1 MNWLE
6 LTSLMP
12 LLLVASISVI
22 LLLLIAFV
30 RDHKL
35 TCWVT
40 CIMFVMATYWALTE
54 MGNTAQQVT
63 PLLIMDDFSR
73 LLIGVVLLVSLACA
87 WMSYAYLEAAD
98 EIREEYY
105 VLLSLAALG
114 ACVLVASN
122 HFASM
127 FIGLELMS
135 VSLFAMV
142 GYMAHSK
149 QQAHMTLEAGV
160 KYMVLSGVSSSFL
173 LFGVALIYAY
183 AGNLTIDLIV
193 SADGP
198 RLHSGYLEIGAALLL
213 VGVAFKMSW
222 MPFHMWTP
230 DVYQGAPAPVTSFL
244 AGAVKVAVFAF
255 AMRWLMMAKG
265 DYLTLLLL
273 GLTIMAALSMVVG
286 NLLALRQDNLKRL
299 LGYSSIA
306 HMGYVIITLAA
317 SATLGPDSL
326 STALEGATVYLITY
340 ASMTMLAFAVISQLA
355 AKDRRFESGTL
366 IHYSGLLFQQPWLAS
381 ALILAMLALAG
392 MPLTAGFI
400 GKYYLVLVAVE
411 SELWLLLSLLILGSA
426 LGLYYYLRVIL
437 VLCKTTVDDQPIDHG
452 IMVFSVGEKLLL
464 LLLMLTTLCLGIYPT
479 PVIEWVQLAIA

>member
-35 TCWVT
+35 ICWVT
-40 CIMFVMATYWALTE
+40 CIGFSMAAYLAFTD

-63 PLLIMDDFSR
+63 PLLIIDDFSR
-73 LLIGVVLLVSLACA
+73 LLGGVVLLVSLACA
-87 WMSYAYLEAAD
+87 WMSYAYLETAD
-98 EIREEYY
+98 EISEEYY
-105 VLLSLAALG
+105 ILLSLAALG

-149 QQAHMTLEAGV
+149 QQTNTTLEAGV

-183 AGNLTIDLIV
+183 AGNLSIDLQV
-193 SADGP
+193 VAGGP
-198 RLHSGYLEIGAALLL
+198 QLQSGYFVVGSALLL

-222 MPFHMWTP
+222 IPFHMWTP
-230 DVYQGAPAPVTSFL
+230 DVYQGAPAPVTGFL

-255 AMRWLMMAKG
+255 AMRWLMMAQG
-265 DYLTLLLL
+265 DYLDLLLL
-273 GLTIMAALSMVVG
+273 GLTVMAVLSMVMG
-286 NLLALRQDNLKRL
+286 NLLALRQNNLKRL

-306 HMGYVIITLAA
+306 HMGYVIVTLAA
-317 SATLGPDSL
+317 SATHGATTL
-326 STALEGATVYLITY
+326 STALEGAGIYLLTY

-355 AKDRRFESGTL
+355 AQDRRFESGTL
-366 IHYSGLLFQQPWLAS
+366 VHYEGLLFQQPLLAS
-381 ALILAMLALAG
+381 CLILAMLALAG

-400 GKYYLVLVAVE
+400 GKYYLVLVAVD
-411 SELWLLLSLLILGSA
+411 SQLWLLLGLLVLGSS

-437 VLCKTTVDDQPIDHG
+437 VLCKTPVSDRQLVLGT
-452 IMVFSVGEKLLL
+452 SEKLLL
-464 LLLMLTTLCLGIYPT
+464 LILAATTLWLGLYPT

>member
-6 LTSLMP
+6 LASLMP

-35 TCWVT
+35 ACWVT
-40 CIMFVMATYWALTE
+40 CVGFAMAAYWSFAD

-63 PLLIMDDFSR
+63 PLLIIDDFSR
-73 LLIGVVLLVSLACA
+73 LLGGVVLLVSLACG
-87 WMSYAYLEAAD
+87 WMSYAYLETAD
-98 EIREEYY
+98 EISEEYY
-105 VLLSLAALG
+105 ILLSLAALG
-114 ACVLVASN
+114 AFVLVASN

-149 QQAHMTLEAGV
+149 QQTNMALEAGV

-183 AGNLTIDLIV
+183 AGNLTIDLQV
-193 SADGP
+193 VADGP
-198 RLHSGYLEIGAALLL
+198 RLQSGYLVVGSALLL

-222 MPFHMWTP
+222 IPFHMWTP
-230 DVYQGAPAPVTSFL
+230 DVYQGAPAPVTGFL

-255 AMRWLMMAKG
+255 AMRWLMMAQG
-265 DYLTLLLL
+265 DYLNLLLL
-273 GLTIMAALSMVVG
+273 GLTVMAVLSMVVG

-306 HMGYVIITLAA
+306 HMGYIIVTLAA
-317 SATLGPDSL
+317 SVTQGPDAL
-326 STALEGATVYLITY
+326 STALEGATIYLITY

-355 AKDRRFESGTL
+355 AQDRRFESGTL
-366 IHYSGLLFQQPWLAS
+366 VQYEGLLFQQPLLAS

-400 GKYYLVLVAVE
+400 GKYYLVLVAVD
-411 SELWLLLSLLILGSA
+411 SQLWLLLSLLVLGSS

-437 VLCKTTVDDQPIDHG
+437 VLCKAPVSDG
-452 IMVFSVGEKLLL
+452 GLVFGTNQKLLL
-464 LLLMLTTLCLGIYPT
+464 LLLAAVTLWLGLYPT
-479 PVIEWVQLAIA
+479 PVIQWVQLAIA

>member
-40 CIMFVMATYWALTE
+40 CIGFSMAAFWAFAD

-63 PLLIMDDFSR
+63 PLLIIDDFSR
-73 LLIGVVLLVSLACA
+73 LLGGVVLLASLACA
-87 WMSYAYLEAAD
+87 WMSYAYLETAD
-98 EIREEYY
+98 EISEEYY
-105 VLLSLAALG
+105 ILLSLAALG

-149 QQAHMTLEAGV
+149 QQTNTTLEAGV

-183 AGNLTIDLIV
+183 AGNLSIDLQV
-193 SADGP
+193 VAEGP
-198 RLHSGYLEIGAALLL
+198 RLQSGYFVVGSALLL

-222 MPFHMWTP
+222 IPFHMWTP
-230 DVYQGAPAPVTSFL
+230 DVYQGAPAPVTGFL

-255 AMRWLMMAKG
+255 AMRWLMMAQG
-265 DYLTLLLL
+265 DYLDLLLL
-273 GLTIMAALSMVVG
+273 GLTVMAVLSMVMG
-286 NLLALRQDNLKRL
+286 NLLALRQNNLKRL

-306 HMGYVIITLAA
+306 HMGYVIVTLAA
-317 SATLGPDSL
+317 SATHGATTL
-326 STALEGATVYLITY
+326 STALEGAGIYLLTY

-355 AKDRRFESGTL
+355 AQDRRFESGTL
-366 IHYSGLLFQQPWLAS
+366 VHYEGLLFQQPLLAS
-381 ALILAMLALAG
+381 CLILAMLALAG

-400 GKYYLVLVAVE
+400 GKYYLVLVAVD
-411 SELWLLLSLLILGSA
+411 SQLWLLLGLLVLGSS

-437 VLCKTTVDDQPIDHG
+437 VLCKTPVSDRQLVLGT
-452 IMVFSVGEKLLL
+452 SEKLLL
-464 LLLMLTTLCLGIYPT
+464 LLLAATTLWLGLYPT

>member
-6 LTSLMP
+6 LASLIP

-40 CIMFVMATYWALTE
+40 CVGFAMAAYWAFAD
-54 MGNTAQQVT
+54 MGNAAQQIT
-63 PLLIMDDFSR
+63 PLLIIDDFSR
-73 LLIGVVLLVSLACA
+73 LLGGVVLLVSLACG
-87 WMSYAYLEAAD
+87 WMSYAYLETAD
-98 EIREEYY
+98 EISEEYY
-105 VLLSLAALG
+105 ILLSLAALG
-114 ACVLVASN
+114 AFVLVASN

-149 QQAHMTLEAGV
+149 QQANMTLEAGV

-183 AGNLTIDLIV
+183 AGNLTIDLQV
-193 SADGP
+193 VADGP
-198 RLHSGYLEIGAALLL
+198 RLQSGYLVVGSALLL

-222 MPFHMWTP
+222 IPFHMWTP
-230 DVYQGAPAPVTSFL
+230 DVYQGAPAPVTGFL

-255 AMRWLMMAKG
+255 AMRWLMMAQG
-265 DYLTLLLL
+265 DYLNLLLL
-273 GLTIMAALSMVVG
+273 GLTVMAVLSMVVG
-286 NLLALRQDNLKRL
+286 NLLALQQDNLKRL

-306 HMGYVIITLAA
+306 HMGYIIVTLAA
-317 SATLGPDSL
+317 SVTRGHAAL
-326 STALEGATVYLITY
+326 STALEGATIYLITY

-366 IHYSGLLFQQPWLAS
+366 VQYEGLLFQQPLLAS
-381 ALILAMLALAG
+381 ALVLAMLALAG

-400 GKYYLVLVAVE
+400 GKYYLVLVAVD
-411 SELWLLLSLLILGSA
+411 SQLWLLLSLLVLGSSI
-426 LGLYYYLRVIL
+426 GLYYYLRVIL
-437 VLCKTTVDDQPIDHG
+437 VLCKVPVSDG
-452 IMVFSVGEKLLL
+452 GLVFGTNQKLLL
-464 LLLMLTTLCLGIYPT
+464 LLLASVTLWLGLYPT

>member
-6 LTSLMP
+6 LASLIP

-40 CIMFVMATYWALTE
+40 CVGFAMAAYWAFAD
-54 MGNTAQQVT
+54 MGNAAQQIT
-63 PLLIMDDFSR
+63 PLLIIDDFSR
-73 LLIGVVLLVSLACA
+73 LLGGVVLLVSLACG
-87 WMSYAYLEAAD
+87 WMSYAYLETAD
-98 EIREEYY
+98 EISEEYY
-105 VLLSLAALG
+105 ILLSLAALG
-114 ACVLVASN
+114 AFVLVASN

-149 QQAHMTLEAGV
+149 QQANMTLEAGV

-183 AGNLTIDLIV
+183 AGNLTIDLQV
-193 SADGP
+193 VADGP
-198 RLHSGYLEIGAALLL
+198 RLQSGYLVVGSALLL

-222 MPFHMWTP
+222 IPFHMWTP
-230 DVYQGAPAPVTSFL
+230 DVYQGAPAPVTGFL

-255 AMRWLMMAKG
+255 AMRWLMMAQG
-265 DYLTLLLL
+265 DYLNLLLL
-273 GLTIMAALSMVVG
+273 GLTVMAVLSMVVG
-286 NLLALRQDNLKRL
+286 NLLALQQDNLKRL

-306 HMGYVIITLAA
+306 HMGYIIVTLAA
-317 SATLGPDSL
+317 SVTQGHAAL
-326 STALEGATVYLITY
+326 STALEGATIYLITY

-366 IHYSGLLFQQPWLAS
+366 VQYEGLLFQQPLLAS
-381 ALILAMLALAG
+381 ALVLAMLALAG

-400 GKYYLVLVAVE
+400 GKYYLVLVAVD
-411 SELWLLLSLLILGSA
+411 SQLWLLLSLLVLGSSI
-426 LGLYYYLRVIL
+426 GLYYYLRVIL
-437 VLCKTTVDDQPIDHG
+437 VLCKVPVSDG
-452 IMVFSVGEKLLL
+452 GLVFGTNQKLLL
-464 LLLMLTTLCLGIYPT
+464 LLLASVTLWLGLYPT

>member
-35 TCWVT
+35 TCWIT
-40 CIMFVMATYWALTE
+40 CVGFSLAAFWAFAD

-63 PLLIMDDFSR
+63 PLLIIDDFSR
-73 LLIGVVLLVSLACA
+73 LLGGVVLLVSLACA
-87 WMSYAYLEAAD
+87 WMSYAYLETSD
-98 EIREEYY
+98 EICEEYY
-105 VLLSLAALG
+105 ILLSLAALG

-149 QQAHMTLEAGV
+149 QQANMTLEAGV

-183 AGNLTIDLIV
+183 AGTLTIDLQV
-193 SADGP
+193 VAGGP
-198 RLHSGYLEIGAALLL
+198 HLQSGYLIVGSALLL

-222 MPFHMWTP
+222 IPFHMWTP
-230 DVYQGAPAPVTSFL
+230 DVYQGAPAPVTGFL

-255 AMRWLMMAKG
+255 AMRWLMMAQG
-265 DYLTLLLL
+265 DYLDLLLL
-273 GLTIMAALSMVVG
+273 GLTVMAVLSMVIG
-286 NLLALRQDNLKRL
+286 NLLALRQNNLKRL

-306 HMGYVIITLAA
+306 HMGYIIVTLAA
-317 SATLGPDSL
+317 TATHGAAAL
-326 STALEGATVYLITY
+326 STALEGAAIYLITY
-340 ASMTMLAFAVISQLA
+340 ASMTMLAFTVISQLA

-366 IHYSGLLFQQPWLAS
+366 ADYEGLLFQQPLLAS
-381 ALILAMLALAG
+381 SLILAMLALAG

-400 GKYYLVLVAVE
+400 GKYYLVLVAVD
-411 SELWLLLSLLILGSA
+411 SQLWMLLSLLVLGSS

-437 VLCKTTVDDQPIDHG
+437 VLCKPPVSDRRLVLGT
-452 IMVFSVGEKLLL
+452 SEKLLL
-464 LLLMLTTLCLGIYPT
+464 LLLVAATLWLGIYPT

>member
-6 LTSLMP
+6 LASLIP

-40 CIMFVMATYWALTE
+40 CVGFAMAAYWAFAD
-54 MGNTAQQVT
+54 MGNAAQQIT
-63 PLLIMDDFSR
+63 PLLIIDDFSR
-73 LLIGVVLLVSLACA
+73 LLGGVVLLVSLACG
-87 WMSYAYLEAAD
+87 WMSYAYLETAD
-98 EIREEYY
+98 EISEEYY
-105 VLLSLAALG
+105 ILLSLAALG
-114 ACVLVASN
+114 AFVLVASN

-149 QQAHMTLEAGV
+149 QQANMTLEAGV

-183 AGNLTIDLIV
+183 AGNLTIDLQV
-193 SADGP
+193 VADGP
-198 RLHSGYLEIGAALLL
+198 RLQSGYLVVGSALLL

-222 MPFHMWTP
+222 IPFHMWTP
-230 DVYQGAPAPVTSFL
+230 DVYQGAPAPVTGFL

-255 AMRWLMMAKG
+255 AMRWLMMAQG
-265 DYLTLLLL
+265 DYLNLLLL
-273 GLTIMAALSMVVG
+273 GLTVMAVLSMVVG
-286 NLLALRQDNLKRL
+286 NLLALQQDNLKRL

-306 HMGYVIITLAA
+306 HMGYIIVTLAA
-317 SATLGPDSL
+317 SVTQGHAAL
-326 STALEGATVYLITY
+326 STALEGATIYLITY

-366 IHYSGLLFQQPWLAS
+366 VQYEGLLFQQPLLAS
-381 ALILAMLALAG
+381 ALVLAMLALAG

-400 GKYYLVLVAVE
+400 GKYYLVLVAVD
-411 SELWLLLSLLILGSA
+411 SQLWLLLSLLVLGSSI
-426 LGLYYYLRVIL
+426 GLYYYLRVIL
-437 VLCKTTVDDQPIDHG
+437 VLCKVPVSDG
-452 IMVFSVGEKLLL
+452 GLVFGTNQKLLL
-464 LLLMLTTLCLGIYPT
+464 LLLASVTLWLGLYPT
-479 PVIEWVQLAIA
+479 PVIEWVRLAIA

>member
-1 MNWLE
+1 MNWVE
-6 LTSLMP
+6 LASLIP

-22 LLLLIAFV
+22 LLLLIAFA
-30 RDHKL
+30 RSHKL

-40 CIMFVMATYWALTE
+40 CIGFALAAFWALTE

-149 QQAHMTLEAGV
+149 QQVSMTLEAGV

-183 AGNLTIDLIV
+183 AGTLTIDLKVI
-193 SADGP
+193 SGGP
-198 RLHSGYLEIGAALLL
+198 QLQSGYFVVGSALLL

-222 MPFHMWTP
+222 IPFHMWTP
-230 DVYQGAPAPVTSFL
+230 DVYQGAPAPVTGFL
-244 AGAVKVAVFAF
+244 AAAVKVAVFAF
-255 AMRWLMMAKG
+255 VMRWLMMAQG
-265 DYLTLLLL
+265 EYLNGLLL
-273 GLTIMAALSMVVG
+273 GLTLMAVLSMIMG
-286 NLLALRQDNLKRL
+286 NLLALRQSNLKRL

-306 HMGYVIITLAA
+306 HMGYLIVTLAA
-317 SATLGPDSL
+317 TAPDGAAAL
-326 STALEGATVYLITY
+326 STALEGAAIYLITY
-340 ASMTMLAFAVISQLA
+340 ACMTMLAFAVISQLA

-366 IHYSGLLFQQPWLAS
+366 MDYEGLLFQQPLLAGS
-381 ALILAMLALAG
+381 LILAMLALAG

-400 GKYYLVLVAVE
+400 GKYYLVLVAVD
-411 SELWLLLSLLILGSA
+411 SQLWLLLGLLVLGSS

-437 VLCKTTVDDQPIDHG
+437 VLCKTPVSDRQLVLGT
-452 IMVFSVGEKLLL
+452 SEKLLL
-464 LLLMLTTLCLGIYPT
+464 LLLAATTLWLGLYPT

>member
-6 LTSLMP
+6 LASLIP

-40 CIMFVMATYWALTE
+40 CVGFAMAAYWAFAD
-54 MGNTAQQVT
+54 MGNAAQQIT
-63 PLLIMDDFSR
+63 PLLIIDDFSR
-73 LLIGVVLLVSLACA
+73 LLGGVVLLVSLACG
-87 WMSYAYLEAAD
+87 WMSYAYLETAD
-98 EIREEYY
+98 EISEEYY
-105 VLLSLAALG
+105 ILLSLAALG
-114 ACVLVASN
+114 AFVLVASN

-149 QQAHMTLEAGV
+149 QQANMTLEAGV

-183 AGNLTIDLIV
+183 AGNLTIDLQV
-193 SADGP
+193 VADGP
-198 RLHSGYLEIGAALLL
+198 RLQSGYLVVGSALLL

-222 MPFHMWTP
+222 IPFHMWTP
-230 DVYQGAPAPVTSFL
+230 DVYQGAPAPVTGFL

-255 AMRWLMMAKG
+255 AMRWLMMAQG
-265 DYLTLLLL
+265 DNLNLLLL
-273 GLTIMAALSMVVG
+273 GLTVMAVLSMVVG
-286 NLLALRQDNLKRL
+286 NLLALQQDNLKRL

-306 HMGYVIITLAA
+306 HMGYIIVTLAA
-317 SATLGPDSL
+317 SVTQGHAAL
-326 STALEGATVYLITY
+326 STALEGATIYLITY

-366 IHYSGLLFQQPWLAS
+366 VQYEGLLFQQPLLAS
-381 ALILAMLALAG
+381 ALVLAMLALAG

-400 GKYYLVLVAVE
+400 GKYYLVLVAVD
-411 SELWLLLSLLILGSA
+411 SQLWLLLSLLVLGSSI
-426 LGLYYYLRVIL
+426 GLYYYLRVIL
-437 VLCKTTVDDQPIDHG
+437 VLCKVPVSDG
-452 IMVFSVGEKLLL
+452 GLVFGTNQKLLL
-464 LLLMLTTLCLGIYPT
+464 LLLASVTLWLGLYPT
-479 PVIEWVQLAIA
+479 PVIEWVRLAIA

>member
-1 MNWLE
+1 
-6 LTSLMP
+6 
-12 LLLVASISVI
+12 
-22 LLLLIAFV
+22 
-30 RDHKL
+30 
-35 TCWVT
+35 
-40 CIMFVMATYWALTE
+40 
-54 MGNTAQQVT
+54 
-63 PLLIMDDFSR
+63 
-73 LLIGVVLLVSLACA
+73 
-87 WMSYAYLEAAD
+87 
-98 EIREEYY
+98 
-105 VLLSLAALG
+105 
-114 ACVLVASN
+114 
-122 HFASM
+122 
-127 FIGLELMS
+127 
-135 VSLFAMV
+135 
-142 GYMAHSK
+142 
-149 QQAHMTLEAGV
+149 
-160 KYMVLSGVSSSFL
+160 
-173 LFGVALIYAY
+173 
-183 AGNLTIDLIV
+183 
-193 SADGP
+193 
-198 RLHSGYLEIGAALLL
+198 
-213 VGVAFKMSW
+213 
-222 MPFHMWTP
+222 MWTP

-255 AMRWLMMAKG
+255 AMRWLMMAQG

-355 AKDRRFESGTL
+355 AKDRCFESGTL

-437 VLCKTTVDDQPIDHG
+437 VLCKTAVDEQPIDHE
-452 IMVFSVGEKLLL
+452 IMVFSGGEKLLL
-464 LLLMLTTLCLGIYPT
+464 LLLLLATLWLGIYPT

>member
-6 LTSLMP
+6 LASLIP

-40 CIMFVMATYWALTE
+40 CVGFAMAAYWAFAD
-54 MGNTAQQVT
+54 MGNAAQQIT
-63 PLLIMDDFSR
+63 PLLIIDDFSR
-73 LLIGVVLLVSLACA
+73 LLGGVVLLVSLACG
-87 WMSYAYLEAAD
+87 WMSYAYLETAD
-98 EIREEYY
+98 EISEEYY
-105 VLLSLAALG
+105 ILLSLAALG
-114 ACVLVASN
+114 AFVLVASN

-149 QQAHMTLEAGV
+149 QQANMTLEAGV

-183 AGNLTIDLIV
+183 AGNLTIDLQV
-193 SADGP
+193 VADGP
-198 RLHSGYLEIGAALLL
+198 RLQSGYLVVGSALLL

-222 MPFHMWTP
+222 IPFHMWTP
-230 DVYQGAPAPVTSFL
+230 DVYQGAPAPVTGFL

-255 AMRWLMMAKG
+255 AMRWLMMAQG
-265 DYLTLLLL
+265 DYLNLLLL
-273 GLTIMAALSMVVG
+273 GLTVMAVLSMVVG

-306 HMGYVIITLAA
+306 HMGYIIVTLAA
-317 SATLGPDSL
+317 SVTQGPDAL
-326 STALEGATVYLITY
+326 STALEGATIYLITY

-355 AKDRRFESGTL
+355 AQDRRFESGTL
-366 IHYSGLLFQQPWLAS
+366 VQYEGLLFQQPLLAS

-400 GKYYLVLVAVE
+400 GKYYLVLVAVD
-411 SELWLLLSLLILGSA
+411 SQLWLLLSLLVLGSS

-437 VLCKTTVDDQPIDHG
+437 VLCKAPVSDG
-452 IMVFSVGEKLLL
+452 GLVFGTNQKLLL
-464 LLLMLTTLCLGIYPT
+464 LLLAAVTLWLGLYPT
-479 PVIEWVQLAIA
+479 PVIQWVQLAIA

>member
-1 MNWLE
+1 MNWLA

-22 LLLLIAFV
+22 LLLLLAFI

-35 TCWVT
+35 TCWIT
-40 CIMFVMATYWALTE
+40 CLGLAMAAFWAFAD
-54 MGNTAQQVT
+54 MGDAPQQVT

-73 LLIGVVLLVSLACA
+73 LLGGTVLLVSLACG
-87 WMSYAYLEAAD
+87 WMSYTYLETAD

-105 VLLSLAALG
+105 ILLSLAALG

-149 QQAHMTLEAGV
+149 QQANMTLEAGV

-183 AGNLTIDLIV
+183 AGNLNIDLLV
-193 SADGP
+193 AAEGP
-198 RLHSGYLEIGAALLL
+198 RLQSGYLVIGSALLL

-222 MPFHMWTP
+222 IPFHMWTP
-230 DVYQGAPAPVTSFL
+230 DVYQGAPAPVTGFL

-255 AMRWLMMAKG
+255 AMRWLMMAQG
-265 DYLTLLLL
+265 GYLDLLLL
-273 GLTIMAALSMVVG
+273 GLTVMAVLSMVVG
-286 NLLALRQDNLKRL
+286 NLLALRQNNLKRL

-306 HMGYVIITLAA
+306 HMGYIIVTLAA
-317 SATLGPDSL
+317 SATLGAAAL
-326 STALEGATVYLITY
+326 STALEAAAIYLITY

-355 AKDRRFESGTL
+355 AQDRRFESGTL
-366 IHYSGLLFQQPWLAS
+366 AHYQGLLYQQPLLAG
-381 ALILAMLALAG
+381 ALMLAMLALAG

-400 GKYYLVLVAVE
+400 GKYYLVLVAVD
-411 SELWLLLSLLILGSA
+411 SQLWLLLSLLVLGSS
-426 LGLYYYLRVIL
+426 LGLDYYSRVIL
-437 VLCKTTVDDQPIDHG
+437 VLCKTP
-452 IMVFSVGEKLLL
+452 VGDSRLTLGASEKLLL
-464 LLLMLTTLCLGIYPT
+464 TLLVAVTLWLGLYPT
-479 PVIEWVQLAIA
+479 PAIQWVQLAIQ

>member
-6 LTSLMP
+6 LTSLLP

-40 CIMFVMATYWALTE
+40 CVGFAMAAYLAFAD

-63 PLLIMDDFSR
+63 PLLIVDDFSR
-73 LLIGVVLLVSLACA
+73 LLVGVVLLVSLACG
-87 WMSYAYLEAAD
+87 WMSYAYLETAD

-105 VLLSLAALG
+105 ILLSLAALG
-114 ACVLVASN
+114 ACVLIASN

-149 QQAHMTLEAGV
+149 QQANMTLEAGV

-183 AGNLTIDLIV
+183 AGNLSIDLEV
-193 SADGP
+193 AAGGP
-198 RLHSGYLEIGAALLL
+198 HLQSGYLVVGSALLL

-222 MPFHMWTP
+222 IPFHMWTP
-230 DVYQGAPAPVTSFL
+230 DVYQGAPAPVTGFL

-255 AMRWLMMAKG
+255 AMRWLIMAQG
-265 DYLTLLLL
+265 DYLSLLLL
-273 GLTIMAALSMVVG
+273 GLTVMALLSMVMG
-286 NLLALRQDNLKRL
+286 NLLALRQNNLKRL

-306 HMGYVIITLAA
+306 HMGYIIVTLAA
-317 SATLGPDSL
+317 TATHGATAL
-326 STALEGATVYLITY
+326 STALEGAAIYLITY

-355 AKDRRFESGTL
+355 AQDRGFETGTL
-366 IHYSGLLFQQPWLAS
+366 AQYTGLLFQQPLLAS

-400 GKYYLVLVAVE
+400 GKYYLVLVAVD
-411 SELWLLLSLLILGSA
+411 SQLWLLLSMLVLGSA

-437 VLCKTTVDDQPIDHG
+437 VLCKTPIDDHPIDNQ
-452 IMVFSVGEKLLL
+452 IMVFGMGDKLLL
-464 LLLMLTTLCLGIYPT
+464 LLLMLMTLWLGLYPT